1 MISPVVFGIGLLLL
15 IANLSLCAVFMPT
28 RALGDGGPAARL
40 RWIWRILALVT
51 VQIGAWTLLL
61 LQAGAAEDLPTA
73 VAQVLGCFAL
83 LGGSGEALE
92 VPWSGWIPF
101 ISLNGLLLMPV
112 SLLSFFG
119 PPARVMV
126 AAPAQAPSAPSPT
139 PMPAP
144 APSPAASHDIP
155 HPVPVLE
162 TPIAHPAP
170 EPVYSP
176 SPVPAP
182 VPIPAPVTP
191 TEPPRRSEPFRGSL
205 PPVQISSDAALPP
218 FPPERVGPTPPP
230 IRFGS

>member
-126 AAPAQAPSAPSPT
+126 AAPAQAPAPSPVPAPAPT
-139 PMPAP
+139 PAP
-144 APSPAASHDIP
+144 APSCDIP
-155 HPVPVLE
+155 NPVPVLE
-162 TPIAHPAP
+162 TPIASPAP
-170 EPVYSP
+170 EPVASP
-176 SPVPAP
+176 NPVPAP
-182 VPIPAPVTP
+182 AAP
-191 TEPPRRSEPFRGSL
+191 TETPRRSEPFRGSL